1 MYQID
6 IMSKV
11 PVYEQIILQTERFI
25 LMGIMKPGDKMMSV
39 RNLSIELS
47 VNPNTIQKAIAELD
61 RRGIINS
68 VPGKGSFISEN
79 AAEILFNKGMDALEK
94 LRDEVKNLRLS
105 GVLKER
111 IIKLVD
117 EVYKDD

>member
-1 MYQID
+1 MFQID

-79 AAEILFNKGMDALEK
+79 ATEILFNKGMDALEK